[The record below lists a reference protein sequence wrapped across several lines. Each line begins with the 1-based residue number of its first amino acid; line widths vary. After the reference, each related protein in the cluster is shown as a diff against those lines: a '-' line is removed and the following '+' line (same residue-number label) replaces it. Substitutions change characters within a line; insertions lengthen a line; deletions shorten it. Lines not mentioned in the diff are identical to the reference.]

1 MIIDIDS
8 HVREIY
14 FMDEIYKL
22 DGIYS
27 KLTPKKVGDGKFQ
40 QARFLHSLDPVS
52 PKARA
57 GVDHNHMFDPKTQW
71 RGGELAERQ
80 VGGYDMKAR
89 LNAIGR
95 EGIDRQILFPTT
107 MNIPAMNYGGLGLAL
122 CQCVNNWMANLVRG
136 YEDRFWPVAIVPAGC
151 PDQMANELKRCVKEL
166 GFKAGH
172 LVQYCGPRNLN
183 DPSFFPYYE
192 AAIELNVPLFCHPN
206 TNGELI
212 DRFDDFFAM
221 HVLGR
226 PINCTAALVALTLGG
241 VFEKFPELRVVLFE
255 CGAEWI
261 LYWMHRMDDDYAWLK
276 EEAKHLTMAPS
287 AYLKR
292 NCYVTCEVD
301 EKPLPLAIEE
311 FGAERICLATD
322 FPHFDCEYPRTV
334 SILKERTDISEKH
347 KELILGDNAARL
359 LNLQ

>member
-1 MIIDIDS
+1 MARRRARRALSRRLRHEGALARHCTRGNGSANHLS
-8 HVREIY
+8 HHHEY
-14 FMDEIYKL
+14 SSDELRRLGSGAVPMYQQL
-22 DGIYS
+22 DGQS
-27 KLTPKKVGDGKFQ
+27 G
-40 QARFLHSLDPVS
+40 
-52 PKARA
+52 
-57 GVDHNHMFDPKTQW
+57 
-71 RGGELAERQ
+71 
-80 VGGYDMKAR
+80 AR
-89 LNAIGR
+89 LRGSFLGR
-95 EGIDRQILFPTT
+95 SPSCRPDVPTRWPT
-107 MNIPAMNYGGLGLAL
+107 SLGAASRS
-122 CQCVNNWMANLVRG
+122 W
-136 YEDRFWPVAIVPAGC
+136 
-151 PDQMANELKRCVKEL
+151 

-322 FPHFDCEYPRTV
+322 FPHFDCEYPPHRIDTQGKNRHHRKAQRTHPRRQCGPSAKFASNGLV
-334 SILKERTDISEKH
+334 SPP
-347 KELILGDNAARL
+347 
-359 LNLQ
+359 